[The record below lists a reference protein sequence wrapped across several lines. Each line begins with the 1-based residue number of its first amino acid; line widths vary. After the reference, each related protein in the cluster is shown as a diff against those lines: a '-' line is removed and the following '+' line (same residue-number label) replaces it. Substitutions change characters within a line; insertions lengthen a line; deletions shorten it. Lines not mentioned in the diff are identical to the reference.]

1 LFVSLLPFL
10 AQAAAVDAALADP
23 AARDDIVVTA
33 TRSDQPRDE
42 VGQAVTIL
50 NRELILERQTVGIAD
65 LLTQTPG
72 VSVSR
77 NGGPGGFTAL
87 RIRGAEAE
95 QTLVLIDG
103 VRINDPSSPG
113 GGFDFANL
121 LSDNIER
128 IEVLRGPNSVPW
140 GSQAIGGVVK
150 IVTARPTFI
159 PSLSAR
165 AEGGSFDTA
174 QAVANAAGTL
184 GRVAAS
190 LGGGYF
196 RTDGISS
203 AASGAERDGYERYAA
218 NGRVEVTLPYDLAID
233 LRGYFSRGRVE
244 LDGFPAPTFTFADTA
259 EYQKTRELI
268 GYAGLRGMFLNGRF
282 LNRLA
287 FTITDVDRDNF
298 NPAFGLAPSFTAR
311 GRIERFEYQGDLNAT
326 DWLRLVFGAET
337 ERSRFGDGAARFR
350 TGIDSAY
357 GQAIVKPIA
366 ELTLT
371 GGVRHD
377 DHRDFG
383 GNTTFGA
390 NAAFDLGST
399 IVRASYAEGFKAP
412 TLFQLRSDFGNPDL
426 QPETARSYDVGVEQ
440 RLIGDA
446 LSASLTYF
454 HRRTRNQIDFVP
466 CRAGIPVCAGGARPF
481 GTYDNIARARA
492 SGVEATLDLHPAD
505 WLTIGAAYTYVDA
518 ENRTPGN
525 ADFGRQLIRR
535 PKSNLA
541 LNADAR
547 TGFGISVGCT
557 LRLVSD
563 SVDRSAFGER
573 VRLDGYALADLRAA
587 YAITERVELYG
598 RVENLFDEEYETV
611 LGYGTPGRAAYAGLR
626 VRY

>member
-1 LFVSLLPFL
+1 LLVSLLPFL

-65 LLTQTPG
+65 LLAQTPG

-140 GSQAIGGVVK
+140 GSQAIGGVVN

-203 AASGAERDGYERYAA
+203 AASGIERDGYERYAA
-218 NGRVEVTLPYDLAID
+218 NGRVEVTLPYDLALD

-268 GYAGLRGMFLNGRF
+268 GYAGLRGTFLNGRF

-298 NPAFGLAPSFTAR
+298 NPAFGPAPSFTAR
-311 GRIERFEYQGDLNAT
+311 GRIERFEYQGDLSAN

-337 ERSRFGDGAARFR
+337 ERSRFGDGSARFR

-357 GQAIVKPIA
+357 GQVIVKPVQA
-366 ELTLT
+366 LTLT

-446 LSASLTYF
+446 MSASLTYF

-492 SGVEATLDLHPAD
+492 SGVEATLDLRPAD

-547 TGFGISVGCT
+547 TGFGLSFGGT

-563 SVDRSAFGER
+563 SSDSSAFGER

>member
-1 LFVSLLPFL
+1 LLVSLLPFL

-65 LLTQTPG
+65 LLAQTPG

-140 GSQAIGGVVK
+140 GSQAIGGVVN

-203 AASGAERDGYERYAA
+203 AASGIERDGYERYAA
-218 NGRVEVTLPYDLAID
+218 NGRVEVTLPYDLALD

-268 GYAGLRGMFLNGRF
+268 GYAGLRGTFLNGRF

-298 NPAFGLAPSFTAR
+298 NPAFGPAPSFTAR
-311 GRIERFEYQGDLNAT
+311 GRIERFEYQGDLSAN

-337 ERSRFGDGAARFR
+337 ERSRFGDGSARFR

-357 GQAIVKPIA
+357 GQVIVKPVQA
-366 ELTLT
+366 LTLT

-446 LSASLTYF
+446 MSASLTYF

-466 CRAGIPVCAGGARPF
+466 CRAGIPVCAG
-481 GTYDNIARARA
+481 RARA
-492 SGVEATLDLHPAD
+492 SGVEATLDLRPAD

-547 TGFGISVGCT
+547 TGFGLSFGGT

-563 SVDRSAFGER
+563 SSDSSAFGER